1 MENYS
6 QSSKD
11 FLRQKMV
18 RTIERTC
25 CSAMLLFALPSFA
38 ADEVVANTSPA
49 VSVTQQASVVKGSV
63 IDKDGP
69 IIGATVKVKGATAGA
84 ITDINGNFTLSRV
97 KQGDVIVV
105 TYVGY
110 VPKQLKYNGQSTLD
124 ITLEQDSKQLGEVVV
139 VGYGTQK
146 KVDLTGSVSTVDAKT
161 IAARPVQNVGQALE
175 GVVPGLNFSV
185 STYGTGG
192 TLDSELSYNIRGT
205 GTIGSGSTAS
215 PLVLIDGVEG
225 DFNKMN
231 PNDIETISVLK
242 DAAACAIYGAR
253 ASFGVI
259 LITTKSGKSGK
270 PKIELSSSLRYTSA
284 LQVPDQM
291 DSYHFALYYNA
302 AAANAG
308 QAAIF
313 SDETL
318 ERIQQYQAGTI
329 DYGTIASPSNPK
341 YWIGIVGSNANT
353 DWYHEVYKDWS
364 PSNEENVSVSGGND
378 RVDYR
383 VSFGYLHQNGL
394 LRYGKDK
401 FDRYSLDAKIG
412 IKVVDW
418 FRIKY
423 TSKWERQD
431 YNAPTYLNGL
441 LFHNI
446 SRSFPNYPAYDPN
459 GYMIDGNV
467 NNQLVNGGRKSDQQN
482 FYTQQMAFIFEPIK
496 DWTINVE
503 GNLVTS
509 YQNTHSVI
517 LPIYNHDVN
526 GDSYAASWS
535 GSYAPG
541 YSSVSDYNYK
551 QDYFATNIYSNY
563 IKSWGD
569 HNFSFLAGFNAEL
582 KKYKTDSGYGEDL
595 ISSSTPY
602 LSQTQSNFTAGGGT
616 AEYSVAGFFGRINYN
631 YKERY
636 LLELNGR
643 YDGSSRFVRGKRWGF
658 FPSMSIGWNIAK
670 EDFFQNWTKIF
681 TTLKPRFSVGQLG
694 NQSTSNWYPFYQTM
708 STGSQSGKWLVDGAK
723 TNTAYMPGIV
733 SNSLTWETIESW
745 NWGLDWALL
754 NNRLTGSFD
763 TYIRYTKDMVGPAPT
778 LASVLGTSAPSVN
791 NCNLK
796 SNGWELE
803 VSWRDHIRDFS
814 YGVKLVLSDYTTKV
828 TKYPN
833 ETGYLGTYYAG
844 EKLGDIWGYT
854 SVGLAK
860 SQSEMDTWI
869 ASNKPSWGSSWSAG
883 DVMYKDLNGDK
894 VVDYGS
900 YTLSDHGDY
909 HIIGNTTPR
918 YQYGITL
925 DAAWKGFDISAFFQ
939 GVGKRDYW
947 LDGSLFWGTVSGG
960 IWQSCAFKEHWDF
973 WRAEDDPL
981 GSNLNAYY
989 PRASFDGDKNQYVQ
1003 TRYLQDASY
1012 IRLKNIQ
1019 VGYTFPK
1026 SITQKL
1032 CMEYLR
1038 IYVSA
1043 NNIWT
1048 HSKLSGIFDPETL
1061 YAYDSG
1067 SGYGGYGKLYPLSK
1081 TVCIGLNVNF

>member
-1 MENYS
+1 MKSYS
-6 QSSKD
+6 LFSND
-11 FLRQKMV
+11 LLRQKMEKAIGMACLS
-18 RTIERTC
+18 T
-25 CSAMLLFALPSFA
+25 MLLFSVSSFA
-38 ADEVVANTSPA
+38 TKE
-49 VSVTQQASVVKGSV
+49 SVTEMISTAAATQQTSRLKGTV
-63 IDKDGP
+63 LDKDGP
-69 IIGATVKVKGATAGA
+69 IIGATIKVKGSPVGV
-84 ITDINGNFTLSRV
+84 ISDVSGNFTLDKV
-97 KQGDVIVV
+97 KQGDIIVV
-105 TYVGY
+105 SYVGY
-110 VPKQLKYNGQSTLD
+110 VSKQIRYNGQNNLD
-124 ITLEQDSKQLGEVVV
+124 VTLEQDSKQLGEVVV

-161 IAARPVQNVGQALE
+161 IASRPVQNVGQALE

-185 STYGTGG
+185 STSGTGG
-192 TLDSELSYNIRGT
+192 TLDSELSFNIRGT

-225 DFNKMN
+225 NFNKMN
-231 PNDIETISVLK
+231 PNDIESISVLK
-242 DAAACAIYGAR
+242 DAAACAIYGSR

-259 LITTKSGKSGK
+259 LITTKAGKSGK
-270 PKIELSSSLRYTSA
+270 ARIEYSGSVRFTDA
-284 LQVPDQM
+284 LQVPKM
-291 DSYHFALYYNA
+291 LDSYKFALYFNRA
-302 AAANAG
+302 AENGG
-308 QAAIF
+308 QSAVF

-318 ERIQQYQAGTI
+318 ERIQQYQKGEITDGTYANTSNSRWAGYT
-329 DYGTIASPSNPK
+329 GC
-341 YWIGIVGSNANT
+341 NANT
-353 DWYHEVYKDWS
+353 DWFDVMYKDWV
-364 PSNEENVSVSGGND
+364 PSTEQNLSISGGTD
-378 RVDYR
+378 RVTYR
-383 VSFGYLHQNGL
+383 ISGSFMNQNGL
-394 LRYGKDK
+394 INFGKDRMN
-401 FDRYSLDAKIG
+401 RYTIDSKIHAKLA
-412 IKVVDW
+412 DW
-418 FRIKY
+418 LSMNY
-423 TSKWERQD
+423 TNKWERQD
-431 YNAPTYLNGL
+431 YLKPTYMTGL
-441 LFHNI
+441 FFHNI
-446 SRSFPNYPAYDPN
+446 ARRWPNCPVYDPN
-459 GYMIDGNV
+459 GYLLEGMETIQLQDGGNT
-467 NNQLVNGGRKSDQQN
+467 NDQQN
-482 FYTQQMAFIFEPIK
+482 FYTQQLAFIFEPIK
-496 DWTINVE
+496 NWTINVE
-503 GNLVTS
+503 GNMVTS
-509 YQNTHSVI
+509 RQNTQAVI
-517 LPIYNHDVN
+517 LPVYAHDIYGNTY
-526 GDSYAASWS
+526 GFSWNS
-535 GSYAPG
+535 KMATGT
-541 YSSVSDYNYK
+541 SSVNDYTYK
-551 QDYFATNIYSNY
+551 QDYFSTNIYSNY
-563 IKSWGD
+563 TKSWGG
-569 HNFSFLAGFNAEL
+569 HNFSVLAGFNAEL
-582 KKYKTDSGYGEDL
+582 KKYNTDSGYGESL
-595 ISSSTPY
+595 ISPSTPY
-602 LSQTQSNFTAGGGT
+602 LSQTQRNFSVGGN
-616 AEYSVAGFFGRINYN
+616 ANDYSVAGFFGRINYN

-694 NQSTSNWYPFYQTM
+694 NQNTSNWYPFYQTM
-708 STGSQSGKWLVDGAK
+708 STGSQNGKWLVDGAK

-733 SNSLTWETIESW
+733 SSSLTWETIESW

-803 VSWRDHIRDFS
+803 VSWRDHISDFS

-833 ETGYLGTYYAG
+833 DTGYLGTYYAG
-844 EKLGDIWGYT
+844 QKLGDIWGYT

-860 SQSEMDTWI
+860 SQEEMDTWI

-894 VVDYGS
+894 SVDYGS

-909 HIIGNTTPR
+909 HVIGNTTPR

-947 LDGSLFWGTVSGG
+947 LDGPYFWGADSGG
-960 IWQSCAFKEHWDF
+960 MWQSCGFKEHWDF
-973 WRAEDDPL
+973 WRAEDDEL

-989 PRASFDGDKNQYVQ
+989 PRPIFGDDKNQYVQ

-1019 VGYTFPK
+1019 IGYTFPK

-1048 HSKLSGIFDPETL
+1048 HSKISGIFDPETL
-1061 YAYDSG
+1061 YAYDYSA
-1067 SGYGGYGKLYPLSK
+1067 GYGGYGKMYPLCK